1 MALGGMIS
9 LTDRRYRIAAG
20 ASRKAPVEGVPAE

>member
-9 LTDRRYRIAAG
+9 LADRRYRIAAG
-20 ASRKAPVEGVPAE
+20 AKRKPVNAVPAE